1 MPKAGPRRHEQTP
14 VPCYRSTKAYF
25 CQPIPD
31 KRDSCNENSK
41 NSGWRPCWPDIAIVA
56 VIAYFLLGNLD
67 NIIKGVIED
76 VGSEVREKLAW
87 TLRMVKRRLD

>member
-1 MPKAGPRRHEQTP
+1 MKTVKIAVGALAGL
-14 VPCYRSTKAYF
+14 
-25 CQPIPD
+25 
-31 KRDSCNENSK
+31 
-41 NSGWRPCWPDIAIVA
+41 IAIVA

-87 TLRMVKRRLD
+87 TLRMVKRSLD